1 MGVGMGNTKV
11 QYRKTDPALEYML
24 EKTAAFHG
32 HLCAGTV
39 IGTRMALVGMR
50 EIDITDPKGSQKK
63 DMVIY
68 VETDR
73 CPIDALSI
81 VTGCRISRKNLKFLD
96 WGKFA
101 ATFVNV
107 KSGKAVRIICPD
119 STRDLVESY
128 AEGEYSNDKDGKT
141 AREVDAYKVM
151 PEKELFIIQKVEV
164 ILPDSDK
171 EKHKVKCEGCGETVN
186 GHKEVV
192 VDGKIMCRPC
202 GEGESYYKI
211 LNSNI

>member
-1 MGVGMGNTKV
+1 MRVSINNTKV
-11 QYRKTDPALEYML
+11 QAKKIAPSLEYML

-50 EIDITDPKGSQKK
+50 EVDITDPKGSQKK
-63 DMVIY
+63 DFMVY

-73 CPIDALSI
+73 CPVDAISI
-81 VTGCRISRKNLKFLD
+81 VTGCRISRRNLKFLD
-96 WGKFA
+96 WGKVA
-101 ATFVNV
+101 ATFVNL

-119 STRDLVESY
+119 SSKALVDIY

-151 PEKELFIIQKVEV
+151 LEKDLFIIQKVV
-164 ILPDSDK
+164 VPLPDFDR
-171 EKHKVKCEGCGETVN
+171 EKHKVKCDECGETVN
-186 GHKEVV
+186 GHKEII
-192 VDGKIMCRPC
+192 VDGRVMCRPC
-202 GEGESYYKI
+202 GERKSYYSYA
-211 LNSNI
+211 N